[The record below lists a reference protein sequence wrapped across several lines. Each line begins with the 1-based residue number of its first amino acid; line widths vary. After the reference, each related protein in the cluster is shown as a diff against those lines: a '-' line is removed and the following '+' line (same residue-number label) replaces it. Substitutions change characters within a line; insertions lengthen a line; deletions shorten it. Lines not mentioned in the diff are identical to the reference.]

1 MNETQFITNGP
12 PIFTQQNI
20 NLTGRGLP
28 EYEFGKNTLPV
39 VTIPPIDANYI
50 TPKGTNL
57 FAAEIDGRKPRV
69 YMWTFSMQKSF
80 WRDWLAEAAY
90 VGSHGRRFSKRYNAY
105 ANVTPGVLYDVT
117 PGVATR
123 YPQLNQMLY
132 SSNAGWSEF
141 HALNL
146 KLEKRFSSGF
156 QILMAHTFAKSIDT
170 DSAGS
175 YGSPNLN
182 PANFQLDKGLSDFD
196 IRNRWVTSVVYELPF
211 GRGKRMLGN
220 INRAADLIVGGWQL
234 NTVVSWQ
241 SGVHRSVTSTNLTG
255 LSYVT
260 QRADAKGIDPFT
272 TFNGITPREDFSG
285 RQQEPVLV

>member
-1 MNETQFITNGP
+1 MVFRAGIGIYFDQTQMNETQFITNGP

-69 YMWTFSMQKSF
+69 YMWTFSMQKSSGATG
-80 WRDWLAEAAY
+80 WRKRPMSARMAA
-90 VGSHGRRFSKRYNAY
+90 VSLRGITLMPMSLLEFCTTSR
-105 ANVTPGVLYDVT
+105 PGL
-117 PGVATR
+117 PRAIR
-123 YPQLNQMLY
+123 NLNQMLY

-175 YGSPNLN
+175 YGSP
-182 PANFQLDKGLSDFD
+182 
-196 IRNRWVTSVVYELPF
+196 T
-211 GRGKRMLGN
+211 
-220 INRAADLIVGGWQL
+220 
-234 NTVVSWQ
+234 
-241 SGVHRSVTSTNLTG
+241 
-255 LSYVT
+255 
-260 QRADAKGIDPFT
+260 
-272 TFNGITPREDFSG
+272 
-285 RQQEPVLV
+285 